1 MFRLILLM
9 MAALVP
15 DVAMAA
21 PIPVKVVVLTM
32 FEIGDETGDVAGEF
46 QHWAERY
53 AFTEQVKVPGIEHPV
68 RVSEDGVVLVLTG
81 TPF

>member
-15 DVAMAA
+15 GMAMAA
-21 PIPVKVVVLTM
+21 PIPVKVVVLAM
-32 FEIGDETGDVAGEF
+32 FEIGDETGVVAGEF

-68 RVSEDGVVLVLTG
+68 RVSEDSVVLVLTG